1 MGFYSFIKWVRSF
14 SKRHYDNMIR
24 WYNESLLTDEKKEK
38 RKYEYRTML
47 AKLVAINTVLSDH
60 I

>member
-24 WYNESLLTDEKKEK
+24 WYNESLLTDEEKEK
-38 RKYEYRTML
+38 RKYEYRAML
-47 AKLVAINTVLSDH
+47 AKLVAITALSNH